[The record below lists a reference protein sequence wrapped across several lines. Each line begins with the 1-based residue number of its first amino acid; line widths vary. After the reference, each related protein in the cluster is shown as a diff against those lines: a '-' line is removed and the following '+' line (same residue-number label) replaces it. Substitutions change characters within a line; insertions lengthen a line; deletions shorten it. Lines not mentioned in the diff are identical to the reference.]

1 MNKDHCGQNR
11 RSRDVPRK
19 ERDDLIAR
27 AAEILEATPA
37 LLKTAGI
44 PLDGNGTVAFPPP
57 GKQVGG
63 KLPSI
68 QIEPVTT
75 QTLAARATSKSC
87 VFIACSHSKPGGGWL
102 SGAVAQEESVS
113 RDSTWAV
120 QCANNPTWHKS
131 SKDWMGPRGAL
142 VVDGLLLLGEP
153 PRQVVFAG
161 IAAANKNAC
170 PRVQD
175 WEVFRNAR
183 IDALASAVCGALRE
197 AEHREC
203 GEAILCAAGTGV
215 FGWPPDEA
223 LVALATG
230 VRNSRFQG
238 IVKLAAGNP
247 DSAARLTEAAPW

>member
-19 ERDDLIAR
+19 EREDLIAR
-27 AAEILEATPA
+27 AVEVRDATPA
-37 LLKTAGI
+37 LLEAAGI
-44 PLDGNGTVAFPPP
+44 PLDGRGTIAFPPH

-63 KLPSI
+63 KLPPI
-68 QIEPVTT
+68 AIEPVTT
-75 QTLAARATSKSC
+75 QALAARATSKPC
-87 VFIACSHSKPGGGWL
+87 IFIACSHTKPGGGWL

-120 QCANNPTWHKS
+120 QCASNPSWHRS

-142 VVDGLLLLGEP
+142 VVDGLLLLDERP
-153 PRQVVFAG
+153 LHVVFAG

-170 PRVQD
+170 HRTQD
-175 WEVFRNAR
+175 WDDFRPAR
-183 IDALASAVCGALRE
+183 IDALASAVCAALRE
-197 AEHREC
+197 AERREC

-215 FGWPPDEA
+215 FGWSPSDA

-238 IVKLAAGNP
+238 IIKLAAGNS
-247 DSAARLTEAAPW
+247 DAAARLTASAPW